1 MWNKITTSAFLSVK
15 NYWPFWI
22 ALSIYFLIPALRGT
36 VDPPEKFYR
45 IDTQI
50 PFIDWMIIPYYSY
63 YFILFTLGC
72 CTLER
77 NKIIL
82 INKLLMFLCFFSY
95 LIYLIWPVH
104 NKVIHSHITEN
115 PFQIF
120 YDIVIMNYMDINA
133 FPSLHVAISSLIS
146 LLIGKEKRNL
156 RWVFWSW
163 SLLIALSTF
172 LAKQHYFYD
181 TVFGI
186 VLAVIC
192 FRIYSATFKS

>member
-1 MWNKITTSAFLSVK
+1 M
-15 NYWPFWI
+15 
-22 ALSIYFLIPALRGT
+22 YFLIPALRGT
-36 VDPPEKFYR
+36 VDPPEKFYW

-63 YFILFTLGC
+63 YFILLTLGHS
-72 CTLER
+72 TQDK
-77 NKIIL
+77 NKIKM
-82 INKLLMFLCFFSY
+82 INILLMSLCFFSY
-95 LIYLIWPVH
+95 LVYLIWPVH
-104 NKVIHSHITEN
+104 NKVIHSHLTEN
-115 PFQIF
+115 PLQFL

-163 SLLIALSTF
+163 SLLIAISTF

-186 VLAVIC
+186 VLAVIF
-192 FRIYSATFKS
+192 FRIYSAIFKS